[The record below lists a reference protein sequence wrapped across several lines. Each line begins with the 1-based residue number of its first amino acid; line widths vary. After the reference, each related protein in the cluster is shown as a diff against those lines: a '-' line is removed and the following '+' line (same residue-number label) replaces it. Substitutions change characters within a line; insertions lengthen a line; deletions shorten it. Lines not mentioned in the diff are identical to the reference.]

1 MKKNDIQK
9 LKEMAPQEME
19 RVIANA
25 REELRSLKFD
35 LAAGKVKDI
44 RAISETRKKIARLM
58 TFINEKMKN
67 ENPSNDRK

>member
-19 RVIANA
+19 RVVSSSKEA
-25 REELRSLKFD
+25 LRSLRFD

-44 RAISETRKKIARLM
+44 RAISEAKKKIARLM
-58 TFINEKMKN
+58 TFINEKAK
-67 ENPSNDRK
+67 NDRK

>member
-9 LKEMAPQEME
+9 LKEMSPQEME
-19 RVIANA
+19 RVVVVAK
-25 REELRSLKFD
+25 EELRGLKFD

-44 RAISETRKKIARLM
+44 KTISETRKKIARLM
-58 TFINEKMKN
+58 TFLNEKIKN